1 MAPKTIH
8 DLQREG
14 TALLCGLPQGALEAK
29 VLLLKA
35 IGLSETRLLAS
46 PERVVSLR
54 REELFFRLVRERLA
68 GRPLAYVTGRKEFWS
83 MPFRV
88 SASVLI
94 PRPETEMLVERVLT
108 LSSRGRE
115 LILDMGTGSGNI
127 AVALARELPAA
138 NLCAADV
145 SLRALR
151 MARRNAVSQELDRI
165 EFVRSNLF
173 SAFRGSGRRFD
184 FIVSNPPYIARGE
197 WESLP
202 AEVREHEPRRA
213 LLAGET
219 GLEFIGRLIR
229 GARRFLRPGGYLI
242 FEMGETQ
249 HRPVLAMFG
258 RGWMEVETGW
268 DLAGK
273 PRFITARTPG

>member
-1 MAPKTIH
+1 M
-8 DLQREG
+8 
-14 TALLCGLPQGALEAK
+14 LCGLPGGALETK
-29 VLLLKA
+29 VLLLRA
-35 IGLSETRLLAS
+35 TGLNETRLLGS
-46 PERVVSLR
+46 PERLVPPLR
-54 REELFFRLVRERLA
+54 EGLFFRLVRERLA

-83 MPFRV
+83 LSLRV
-88 SASVLI
+88 SPAVLI
-94 PRPETEMLVERVLT
+94 PRPETEMLVERVLS
-108 LSSRGRE
+108 LSKRGRE
-115 LILDMGTGSGNI
+115 TILDMGTGCGNI
-127 AVALARELPAA
+127 AIALARELPAA
-138 NLCAADV
+138 DLCAADV

-151 MARRNAVSQELDRI
+151 LARRNAASQGAGRI

-184 FIVSNPPYIARGE
+184 FIVSNPPYIGRGE
-197 WESLP
+197 WAGLP

-219 GLEFIGRLIR
+219 GLEFIGRLVR

-249 HRPVLAMFG
+249 HRPVLDFFG

-273 PRFITARTPG
+273 PRFITARTTD

>member
-1 MAPKTIH
+1 MLR
-8 DLQREG
+8 D
-14 TALLCGLPQGALEAK
+14 LPQGPREATI
-29 VLLLKA
+29 LLLRA
-35 IGLSETRLLAS
+35 TGLTETRFLAS
-46 PERVVSLR
+46 PEGVVPPR
-54 REELFFRLVRERLA
+54 REQLFFRLIRERLA

-83 MPFRV
+83 MSFRV
-88 SASVLI
+88 STAVLI

-108 LSSRGRE
+108 LSGRGRE
-115 LILDMGTGSGNI
+115 TILDMGTGSGNI
-127 AVALARELPAA
+127 AIALARELPAA
-138 NLCAADV
+138 SLTAADI

-151 MARRNAVSQELDRI
+151 LARRNAESQGVGGI
-165 EFVRSNLF
+165 EFVRSNVF
-173 SAFRGSGRRFD
+173 SAFRGTRRQFD

-197 WESLP
+197 WDSLP

-219 GLEFIGRLIR
+219 GLEFIRRLIR
-229 GARRFLRPGGYLI
+229 GARRFLRPGGWLI

-249 HRPVLAMFG
+249 HRPVLALFG

-273 PRFITARTPG
+273 PRFVTARTFN